1 MDESTCLHMSD
12 KIKYIFANLSMS
24 VSIPEYYGNQWTLI
38 VVARTVLGI
47 VELMNI
53 SIKQIEID
61 FIDSQT
67 WSSLIAEAFYRRFN
81 AKYIVEAPELVWRQS
96 FLRFSKVGTASK

>member
-1 MDESTCLHMSD
+1 MFTYEQQD
-12 KIKYIFANLSMS
+12 KINFCQFEYKCEYAGILWR
-24 VSIPEYYGNQWTLI
+24 SITLT
-38 VVARTVLGI
+38 VVARAVLGI
-47 VELMNI
+47 IELMNI

-67 WSSLIAEAFYRRFN
+67 WGSLIAEAFYRRLN

-96 FLRFSKVGTASK
+96 FLSFPKLVLLPSRHSIC